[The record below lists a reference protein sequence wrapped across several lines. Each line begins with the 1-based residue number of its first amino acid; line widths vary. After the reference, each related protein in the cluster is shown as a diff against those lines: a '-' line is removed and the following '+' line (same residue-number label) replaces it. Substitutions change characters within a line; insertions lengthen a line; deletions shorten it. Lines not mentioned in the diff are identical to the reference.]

1 MPNNKKK
8 KDPKWFKQQVSEND
22 KGLFKRALANFI
34 ASEYDEKQ
42 QMPTANVDTYIAVL
56 PYTAKLIPKWVKVT
70 QDNFST
76 HNQEAHRTYQST
88 LRNMLNSK

>member
-1 MPNNKKK
+1 
-8 KDPKWFKQQVSEND
+8 
-22 KGLFKRALANFI
+22 
-34 ASEYDEKQ
+34 
-42 QMPTANVDTYIAVL
+42 MPTANVDTYIAVL